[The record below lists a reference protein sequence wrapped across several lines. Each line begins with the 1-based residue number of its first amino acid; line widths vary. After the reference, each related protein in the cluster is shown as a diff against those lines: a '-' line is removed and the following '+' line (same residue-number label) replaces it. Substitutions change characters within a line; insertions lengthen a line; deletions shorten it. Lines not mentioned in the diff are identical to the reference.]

1 MIKLSL
7 FSHERIVVERY
18 KQVKAIS
25 EDKIIIDEYII
36 NGKILKIVLMNKYM
50 LDIRG
55 EVNCIEISN

>member
-18 KQVKAIS
+18 KRVKEIS